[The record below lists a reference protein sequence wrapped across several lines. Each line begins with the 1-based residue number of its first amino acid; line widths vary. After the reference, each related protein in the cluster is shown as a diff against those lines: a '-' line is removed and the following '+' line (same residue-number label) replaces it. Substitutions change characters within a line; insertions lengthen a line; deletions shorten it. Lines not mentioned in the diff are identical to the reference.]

1 MAWVRVSQGLYRDT
15 VTGKIV
21 RSATT
26 PKTPGA
32 PATTPGATP
41 KGTTPGSPNIGT
53 ALDKAFGELLA
64 NNNFGTA
71 ATGIE
76 EERTLTNPNGT
87 DQAIYDSVFAQL
99 TKNTDKDK
107 QKEYAAKSEEL
118 SLKGIPVGSA
128 LYNQQMD
135 EFNRRYDDIIAGA
148 KTQATTEARSAY
160 QTAFTNQETLRQNKL
175 AEQQAIRDANTKL
188 LESIATIRDQYR
200 KGILS
205 EKEAEAAIKLKK
217 EELAIARQR
226 NAIMGKN
233 SNNNTEPEDN
243 GIATS

>member
-21 RSATT
+21 KSATT

-41 KGTTPGSPNIGT
+41 KGTTPPAANQGDM
-53 ALDKAFGELLA
+53 LDKAITELMA
-64 NNNFGTA
+64 NNNYGSA
-71 ATGIE
+71 ASGLS

-87 DQAIYDSVFAQL
+87 DQGIYDSVFAQL
-99 TKNTDKDK
+99 TKNTDKEK

-118 SLKGIPVGSA
+118 SLKGIPVGSQ

-135 EFNRRYDDIIAGA
+135 EFNRRYDDINAAA
-148 KTQATTEARSAY
+148 KTQATTEARNAY

-175 AEQQAIRDANTKL
+175 AEQQAIRDANAKT
-188 LESIATIRDQYR
+188 LESLSNLREQYR
-200 KGILS
+200 KGLLS
-205 EKEAEAAIKLKK
+205 K
-217 EELAIARQR
+217 EELKAQIELKKQELAIQRQR
-226 NAIMGKN
+226 NAIMSKN
-233 SNNNTEPEDN
+233 SNNTEPEDN